1 MAFFGKLGRSLVAKA
16 GSNAFSSPL
25 RVQPAVAGAVPAV
38 FAMLSRGMASSK
50 LFIGG
55 LSWGTDEKTLRDA
68 FASFGEVTDCRIIT
82 DRDTG
87 RSRGFG
93 FVSFNS
99 EGEAQAALQEMDGRD
114 LAGRTIR
121 VDYATDRSPGGGF
134 QARGPPRQGGGG
146 FGGGN
151 AFGSGGS
158 GGGGW

>member
-1 MAFFGKLGRSLVAKA
+1 MDVPKIGKLNLSCSACKGKLH
-16 GSNAFSSPL
+16 
-25 RVQPAVAGAVPAV
+25 QQ
-38 FAMLSRGMASSK
+38 FAMLIRGMALSK

-55 LSWGTDEKTLRDA
+55 LSWGIDKKTLRDA

-82 DRDTG
+82 DKDTG

-93 FVSFNS
+93 FVCFNS
-99 EGEAQAALQEMDGRD
+99 EGEAQAALQEMDGQD
-114 LAGRTIR
+114 HAGRTTT
-121 VDYATDRSPGGGF
+121 VDYATDRSPGGRF

-158 GGGGW
+158 GGW